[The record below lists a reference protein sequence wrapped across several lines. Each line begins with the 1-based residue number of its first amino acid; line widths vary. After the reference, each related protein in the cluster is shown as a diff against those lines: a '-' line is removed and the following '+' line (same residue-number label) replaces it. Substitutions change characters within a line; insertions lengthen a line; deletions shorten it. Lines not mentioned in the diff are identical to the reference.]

1 MSEEIIEETIAEIKT
16 YNISP
21 LNKNSVYTIENWTN
35 ILQSG
40 KIVTVLYTQQWRYG
54 SFTIDLTENEK
65 QKLIDIEHII
75 LNDHGA
81 SVEELV
87 SGWDYEH
94 EIKNK
99 DSYTDIELKEIYR
112 LMYCDKENTEE
123 YNSDEEHN
131 FNQDIMEENE
141 WTMDDTIYEI
151 YSGFDLDE

>member
-1 MSEEIIEETIAEIKT
+1 MSEEIIT
-16 YNISP
+16 YNIVP
-21 LNKNSVYTIENWTN
+21 LNKNSVYTIEHWTN

-40 KIVTVLYTQQWRYG
+40 KNVTVLYTQQWRYG

-99 DSYTDIELKEIYR
+99 DKYTDSELKEIYR

-123 YNSDEEHN
+123 YNSDEEHE

-141 WTMDDTIYEI
+141 WTMNDTIYEI
-151 YSGFDLDE
+151 YDGFDLDE

>member
-1 MSEEIIEETIAEIKT
+1 MNEEMKEEMSEEIKT
-16 YNISP
+16 YTISP

-35 ILQSG
+35 TIPNG

-54 SFTIDLTENEK
+54 SFTIDITENEK

-75 LNDHGA
+75 LNDY
-81 SVEELV
+81 SVSIEELE

-123 YNSDEEHN
+123 YNSDEEHD

-141 WTMDDTIYEI
+141 WTMNDTIYEI